1 MNIIGLTG
9 SIGTGKSTTAQMCRH
24 LGLWVHDADATV
36 HQLMAPYGEAVFP
49 ILAVFGDVGSVC
61 TGIDRQK
68 LGQIVFSDA
77 DKKKQLESI
86 LHPLVHADR
95 KLFLSH
101 ARRHHQRSVILD
113 VPLLFETQGHLQC
126 DYIISVWASDYL
138 QRVRVLKRP
147 GMTAEKFAAINAS
160 QLPQYAKR
168 SAANLALASG
178 LGRAYSFRMLKRW
191 LKRLS

>member
-9 SIGTGKSTTAQMCRH
+9 SIGTGKSTAAQMCRQ

-61 TGIDRQK
+61 SGINRQK
-68 LGQIVFSDA
+68 LGQIVFSDT
-77 DKKKQLESI
+77 DKKKQLENI

-95 KLFLSH
+95 KMFLSH
-101 ARRHHQRSVILD
+101 ARRHQQRTVILD

-138 QRVRVLKRP
+138 QRIRVLRRP
-147 GMTAEKFAAINAS
+147 GMTVDKFTAINAA
-160 QLPQYAKR
+160 QLPQHAKR
-168 SAANLALASG
+168 SAADLALASG
-178 LGRAYSFRMLKRW
+178 LGKAYSFRMLKRW

>member
-9 SIGTGKSTTAQMCRH
+9 SIGTGKSTAAQMCRQ

-61 TGIDRQK
+61 SGINRQK
-68 LGQIVFSDA
+68 LGQIVFSDT
-77 DKKKQLESI
+77 DKKKQLENI

-95 KLFLSH
+95 KMFLSH
-101 ARRHHQRSVILD
+101 ARRHQQRTVILD

-126 DYIISVWASDYL
+126 DYIISVWASDYV
-138 QRVRVLKRP
+138 QRIRVLRRP
-147 GMTAEKFAAINAS
+147 GMTVDKFTAINAA
-160 QLPQYAKR
+160 QLPQHAKR
-168 SAANLALASG
+168 SAADLALASG
-178 LGRAYSFRMLKRW
+178 LGKAYSFRMLKRW

>member
-9 SIGTGKSTTAQMCRH
+9 SIGTGKSTAAQMCRQ

-61 TGIDRQK
+61 SGINRQK

-77 DKKKQLESI
+77 DKKKQLENI

-95 KLFLSH
+95 KMFLSH
-101 ARRHHQRSVILD
+101 ARRHQQRTVILD

-138 QRVRVLKRP
+138 QRIRVLRRP
-147 GMTAEKFAAINAS
+147 GMTVDKFTAINAT
-160 QLPQYAKR
+160 QLPQHAKR
-168 SAANLALASG
+168 SAADLALASG
-178 LGRAYSFRMLKRW
+178 LGKAYSFRMLKRW